1 MPTQRVLKLLKAG
14 KLTSKARAK
23 VSATGYYLPLGEFA
37 EFGETIQKT
46 LERDPTDIRHDDLKS
61 VYKKARQEQKQQ
73 GGWSSV
79 TDRARSL
86 VGNGVAIAC
95 LLAIGILLLLTAMFG
110 RVLFDY
116 LGQVV
121 TDMMN

>member
-1 MPTQRVLKLLKAG
+1 M
-14 KLTSKARAK
+14 
-23 VSATGYYLPLGEFA
+23 
-37 EFGETIQKT
+37 
-46 LERDPTDIRHDDLKS
+46 
-61 VYKKARQEQKQQ
+61 
-73 GGWSSV
+73 

>member
-1 MPTQRVLKLLKAG
+1 MTTQRVLKLIKAG
-14 KLTSKARAK
+14 KLTNKARAK

-37 EFGETIQKT
+37 EFDEPIQKT
-46 LERDPTDIRHDDLKS
+46 LKRDPADIRHDDLKS

-73 GGWSSV
+73 GSWDSV
-79 TDRARSL
+79 TDRVHGM
-86 VGNGVAIAC
+86 VGNGVAITC
-95 LLAIGILLLLTAMFG
+95 LLAIGILALLGATYG

-121 TDMMN
+121 TNMMN